1 MNSAQPLQSHLG
13 IDWGN
18 TMQMLYDSESFVV
31 VHMLPD
37 AVETSTQA
45 LNDTAPP
52 RPQLARH
59 GFEIVDKRSGK
70 EVYLDGSWA
79 EMFQQQIL
87 AWQRDTPTQE
97 EVEDALDR
105 YAGLAQ
111 NPVVVHCIP
120 LRRCAPSPKG
130 DDDLAAGRPLL
141 VVLRDDRA
149 PVSTR
154 AVLFQIAEPP
164 SVGG

>member
-1 MNSAQPLQSHLG
+1 MNSAHPQQSDLG

-79 EMFQQQIL
+79 EMFQIQIT
-87 AWQRDTPTQE
+87 AWQKDMPSQE
-97 EVEDALDR
+97 EVEDTLEG
-105 YAGLAQ
+105 YASLAQ
-111 NPVVVHCIP
+111 MPVVMH
-120 LRRCAPSPKG
+120 
-130 DDDLAAGRPLL
+130 
-141 VVLRDDRA
+141 
-149 PVSTR
+149 
-154 AVLFQIAEPP
+154 
-164 SVGG
+164 